1 MASILELLHNC
12 RHARQFIH
20 SFIPFN
26 SGSKA
31 HKTTGKSNY
40 IKIHKHKNTER
51 QTENTQ
57 EKTTQLHYKTTQK
70 SIKQRTERA
79 DAIA

>member
-1 MASILELLHNC
+1 MLNFKMGYRILSP
-12 RHARQFIH
+12 FIH

-26 SGSKA
+26 SVSKA

-51 QTENTQ
+51 QTENTK
-57 EKTTQLHYKTTQK
+57 EKLHNYTTKLHK
-70 SIKQRTERA
+70 RA
-79 DAIA
+79 LNR